1 LVNRQLV
8 KEKLS
13 KELENETAE
22 DPFFRRKSMYSKEN
36 EMDAELQKFLV
47 KKNQTEK
54 MTIKKQ
60 FTKDV
65 NSINTV

>member
-1 LVNRQLV
+1 
-8 KEKLS
+8 
-13 KELENETAE
+13 
-22 DPFFRRKSMYSKEN
+22 MYSKEN

-60 FTKDV
+60 FTKDA